1 MLDFN
6 IPEYS
11 SWEQMKSSKLPVV
24 VYGMGNGADL
34 VIDELNR
41 LNIEIL
47 GVTASDNFVRGQIFR
62 GYKVKKL
69 SEFTGEF
76 FIAVAFGT
84 CIPDVMNHIIS
95 LSKIYKLFVP
105 VVPVYGKEIFNR
117 EFIEKNTEQIN
128 KAYHL
133 FSDASKEIYADIIRF
148 MFSGDLNYLT
158 NVTTDKEEIFNDFL
172 KLTDNESYLDLGA
185 YRGDT
190 VEEFLNHTG
199 NKYCKIIAV
208 EPDLKNSKKM
218 AEKLSYLEN
227 FTIIN
232 KAISCKT
239 GVVNFSSSAGR
250 NSSVNTKGKEIECTC
265 VDDIC
270 KDISISYI
278 KADIEGEETNMLCG
292 AENTINQFKPKLNI
306 ALYHRSSDIFEIPIL
321 VNKLN
326 PDYKLE
332 IRHHPYIPYWDTNL
346 YAKNET

>member
-1 MLDFN
+1 MLDFD

-11 SWEQMKSSKLPVV
+11 SWELIKNCNLPVV
-24 VYGMGNGADL
+24 IYGMGNGADL

-47 GVTASDNFVRGQIFR
+47 GVTASDDFVRGQVFR
-62 GYKVKKL
+62 GYTVKRL

-76 FIAVAFGT
+76 IIAVAFGT
-84 CIPDVMNHIIS
+84 CIPDVMAHIIN
-95 LSKIYKLFVP
+95 LSKKYKLLVP

-117 EFIEKNTEQIN
+117 EFIEKNAEQIN
-128 KAYHL
+128 TAYHL
-133 FSDASKEIYADIIRF
+133 FSNKSKEIYANIIRF
-148 MFSGDLNYLT
+148 IFSGDLKFLISA
-158 NVTTDKEEIFNDFL
+158 TTDKEEIFNDFL
-172 KLTDNESYLDLGA
+172 KLTDTETYLDLGA

-190 VEEFLNHTG
+190 AQEFLNYTD
-199 NKYCKIIAV
+199 NKYCKIIAA

-218 AEKLSYLEN
+218 AEKLSHLEN

-232 KAISCKT
+232 KAISNKS
-239 GVVNFSSSAGR
+239 GVINFSSSAGR
-250 NSSVNTKGKEIECTC
+250 NSSVNANGKETECTC

-270 KDISISYI
+270 KNIPITYL
-278 KADIEGEETNMLCG
+278 KADIEGEEINMLYG
-292 AENTINQFKPKLNI
+292 AEKTIKRFKPKLNI